1 MKATYRILAV
11 LIPVL
16 VLVQA
21 ASIAFEMF
29 GLGAWVDKGH
39 TLTKSVLESDTSPV
53 TGGAGGAIHGLGAIA
68 LVVVALALLVVSFFA
83 RIPGGVRWAAIVLGD
98 VLLQWVFA
106 IAGFIVSW
114 QIGALHGLNAI
125 VLAGLGGAAAANA
138 RRSSKASTSRPMA
151 DAV

>member
-53 TGGAGGAIHGLGAIA
+53 TGGAGGEIHGLGAIA

-83 RIPGGVRWAAIVLGD
+83 GIPGGVRWAAIVLGD
-98 VLLQWVFA
+98 VVLQWVFA
-106 IAGFIVSW
+106 IAGFTVSW

-138 RRSSKASTSRPMA
+138 RRSSTATTSRPMA